1 MTDDHTHTPF
11 EWFQKIYSYPG
22 CSGWA
27 RLMTVRGWRSHVL
40 FFQWARCIISRYPNN
55 GLTSLGKLHK
65 RMKMWVRLSKS
76 CICLS
81 LKHCCTRMLEK
92 KRHFTSL
99 WKNLYLEMWRIL
111 QDWDHKTYN
120 LKKPE
125 LKPVKGLMSCSM
137 AARWS
142 VLCLYGGLETLKRE
156 DKITIIILWF

>member
-1 MTDDHTHTPF
+1 
-11 EWFQKIYSYPG
+11 
-22 CSGWA
+22 
-27 RLMTVRGWRSHVL
+27 MTVRGWRSHVL

-81 LKHCCTRMLEK
+81 LKHCCTRKLEK
-92 KRHFTSL
+92 KKDFTSL
-99 WKNLYLEMWRIL
+99 WKNVYLEMWRIL

-125 LKPVKGLMSCSM
+125 LKPVKGLMSCSIFFLIDIFLLLLLFLFFTN
-137 AARWS
+137 S
-142 VLCLYGGLETLKRE
+142 IFTVSF
-156 DKITIIILWF
+156 ITFLFKVHPRL